1 MFDTSER
8 STGTQYTTTV
18 ALLVM
23 GCVFTPAVLLLSRPV
38 EALTIWVAVGC
49 SAVYLLSSRLSWTRY
64 SRLTIPSIAGR
75 RGRSK

>member
-49 SAVYLLSSRLSWTRY
+49 SAVCLAGARVMWTRY
-64 SRLTIPSIAGR
+64 SDLTIPSIAGTR
-75 RGRSK
+75 RRSK